1 LNLSLFVFASL
12 RLLSFHWLCFVSILF
27 DFFLLCLLLVS
38 LRLLSFPFY
47 LRLTSSYLLYSQ
59 DKKMATLAVTAAS
72 VAMALE
78 PLAAQAASTDSLNN
92 MLYSFVAGGVVLAG
106 LLGAVYGVSA
116 FDKVNRS

>member
-1 LNLSLFVFASL
+1 MSAITAMSVAPVAVARVQARKNINGAKVAQKSTVKAVVRSTKVV
-12 RLLSFHWLCFVSILF
+12 CK
-27 DFFLLCLLLVS
+27 
-38 LRLLSFPFY
+38 
-47 LRLTSSYLLYSQ
+47 TQ

-72 VAMALE
+72 VAMSLE

-92 MLYSFVAGGVVLAG
+92 MLYSFIAGGVVLAG